1 VDSSPNFFFKK
12 EKFDL
17 SQKVGE
23 PIFETIKKKGLDLI
37 LNDCAPCQMKI
48 GKEANVKTLHPIVIL
63 REALIT

>member
-1 VDSSPNFFFKK
+1 MAGTLGFKK

-23 PIFETIKKKGLDLI
+23 PLIESIRQSGLDL
-37 LNDCAPCQMKI
+37 LLSDCASCRMKI

-63 REALIT
+63 RESLIS